1 MSGATEGTPMAMRTK
16 LTTLDDIAKR
26 STQPDTTVTTKRVF
40 SDGEK
45 ALRRERV
52 AQAKDSL
59 ARSVGLRGDH
69 VVAARA
75 ALKTYLRD
83 LNTARQPDDAKFAEL
98 LAAPFRA
105 PPKKNLNDRRY

>member
-1 MSGATEGTPMAMRTK
+1 MAMRTRP
-16 LTTLDDIAKR
+16 TTLDDVAKR
-26 STQPDTTVTTKRVF
+26 STKPDTTKRVF

-52 AQAKDSL
+52 AQAKDAL

-69 VVAARA
+69 VAAART

-105 PPKKNLNDRRY
+105 PPKKKLNDRRY